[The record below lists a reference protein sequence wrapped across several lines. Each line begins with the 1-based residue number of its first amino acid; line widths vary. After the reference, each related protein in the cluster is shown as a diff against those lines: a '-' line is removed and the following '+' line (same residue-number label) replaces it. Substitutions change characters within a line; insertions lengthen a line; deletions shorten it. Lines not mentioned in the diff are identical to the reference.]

1 MSVRINMK
9 KKIEVEI
16 NEILDE
22 ISESYDSYHSILEFI
37 VAVSLIIFNVLIIIV
52 GIGG

>member
-22 ISESYDSYHSILEFI
+22 ISESYDSYYSIPEFI